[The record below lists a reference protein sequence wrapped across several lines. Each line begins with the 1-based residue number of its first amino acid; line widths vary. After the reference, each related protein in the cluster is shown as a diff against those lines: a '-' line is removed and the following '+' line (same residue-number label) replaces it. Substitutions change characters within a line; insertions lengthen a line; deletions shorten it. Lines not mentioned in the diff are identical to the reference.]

1 MVSNFIGQ
9 VHSCPLIKLKEMLQ
23 KNNFKAVCYGE
34 VLWDVFPSHKKIG
47 GAPLNVALRMNSLG
61 LTITMIS
68 RIGKDEDGDDI
79 VSFLK
84 NQNVS
89 SDSIQVGEDYKTGV
103 VNVMINEK
111 GNASYDILYPSSWD
125 KIALTQEMVEKVSE
139 SDVFIFGSLICRDEV
154 SRSTLYALLDSA
166 KYKVLDANLRAP
178 YYTTEVLIELMSK
191 ADFIKLNDEELWEIS
206 RKLESP
212 FNSFEQNIKYIAKKT
227 NTKQVCVT
235 KGAFG
240 AVLYYN
246 DKFYY
251 NSGYF
256 IKVVDTVGAGD
267 SFLATLIVRLLK
279 GKSPQKSLN
288 YACAIGALVAGR
300 EGANPQLSDMEIK
313 KYMMLEE
320 KKRKK

>member
-1 MVSNFIGQ
+1 MKTKK
-9 VHSCPLIKLKEMLQ
+9 KLS
-23 KNNFKAVCYGE
+23 AVCFGE

-47 GAPLNVALRMNSLG
+47 GAPLNVALRMKALG
-61 LTITMIS
+61 VDSNIIS
-68 RIGKDEDGDDI
+68 RVGSDEDGAEI
-79 VSFLK
+79 LSYIN

-103 VNVMINEK
+103 VNVMVNEK

-125 KIALTQEMVEKVSE
+125 KITLTKEMIEKVSE
-139 SDVFIFGSLICRDEV
+139 SDVFIFGSLICRDEI
-154 SRSTLYALLDSA
+154 SRSTLYALLDKA
-166 KYKVLDANLRAP
+166 KYKVFDANLRAP
-178 YYTTEVLIELMSK
+178 YYTTEVLLELMSK

-212 FNSFEQNIKYIAKKT
+212 YNSFEQNIKFIAEKT

-235 KGAFG
+235 KGEFG

-267 SFLATLIVRLLK
+267 SFLASLLLRLLR
-279 GKSPQKSLN
+279 GKSPQKALN
-288 YACAIGALVAGR
+288 YACAVGALVAGQ
-300 EGANPQLSDMEIK
+300 EGANPKISGQEIK
-313 KYMMLEE
+313 KFMMLDKSKI
-320 KKRKK
+320 KK

>member
-1 MVSNFIGQ
+1 M
-9 VHSCPLIKLKEMLQ
+9 KT
-23 KNNFKAVCYGE
+23 KNQLSAVCFGE
-34 VLWDVFPSHKKIG
+34 VLWDVFPTHKKIG

-61 LTITMIS
+61 VATTIIS
-68 RIGKDEDGDDI
+68 RIGKDEDGNDI
-79 VSFLK
+79 LSFLK
-84 NQNVS
+84 DQNVS
-89 SDSIQVGEDYKTGV
+89 SDSIQVGEEYKTGV

-125 KIALTQEMVEKVSE
+125 KITLTNEMIEKVSE
-139 SDVFIFGSLICRDEV
+139 SDVFIFGSLMCRDEI
-154 SRSTLYALLDSA
+154 SRSTLYSLLDKA
-166 KYKVLDANLRAP
+166 KYKVFDANLRAP
-178 YYTTEVLIELMSK
+178 YFTSDVINELMLK

-206 RKLESP
+206 RNLDSP
-212 FNSFEQNIKYIAKKT
+212 YNSFEQNIKFIAEKT

-240 AVLYYN
+240 AVLYQN

-288 YACAIGALVAGR
+288 YACAIGALVAGH
-300 EGANPQLSDMEIK
+300 EGANPMISDTEIK
-313 KYMMLEE
+313 KYMML
-320 KKRKK
+320 

>member
-1 MVSNFIGQ
+1 MKTKN
-9 VHSCPLIKLKEMLQ
+9 KL
-23 KNNFKAVCYGE
+23 KAVCFGE
-34 VLWDVFPSHKKIG
+34 VLWDVFPTHKKIG

-61 LTITMIS
+61 VATTIIS
-68 RIGKDEDGDDI
+68 RIGKDEDGDNLL
-79 VSFLK
+79 SFLK
-84 NQNVS
+84 DQNVS

-111 GNASYDILYPSSWD
+111 GNASYDIMYPSSWD
-125 KIALTQEMVEKVSE
+125 KITLTNEMIEKVSE
-139 SDVFIFGSLICRDEV
+139 SDVFIFGSLICRDEI
-154 SRSTLYALLDSA
+154 SRSTLYALLDKA
-166 KYKVLDANLRAP
+166 KHKVMDANLRVP

-212 FNSFEQNIKYIAKKT
+212 YNSFEQNIKFIAEKT

-235 KGAFG
+235 KGEFG

-267 SFLATLIVRLLK
+267 SFLATLTTRLLK

-288 YACAIGALVAGR
+288 YACAVGALVAGH
-300 EGANPQLSDMEIK
+300 EGANPKISDVEIR

-320 KKRKK
+320 KNKIKK

>member
-1 MVSNFIGQ
+1 MLLPFN
-9 VHSCPLIKLKEMLQ
+9 LLRLEKMIK
-23 KNNFKAVCYGE
+23 KNNFKAVCFGE

-61 LTITMIS
+61 VATTMIS
-68 RIGKDEDGDDI
+68 QIGKDEDGDDI
-79 VSFLK
+79 LTFLK

-89 SDSIQVGEDYKTGV
+89 SDSIQVGEEYKTGV

-111 GNASYDILYPSSWD
+111 GNASYDIMYPSSWD
-125 KIALTQEMVEKVSE
+125 KITRTKEMEQKVSE

-154 SRSTLYALLDSA
+154 SRSTLYELLDKA

-178 YYTTEVLIELMSK
+178 YYTTEVLVELMSK

-206 RKLESP
+206 RKLDSP
-212 FNSFEQNIKYIAKKT
+212 YNSFEQNIKFIAEKT

-240 AVLYYN
+240 AVLYFN

-267 SFLATLIVRLLK
+267 SFLATLTVRLLK

-288 YACAIGALVAGR
+288 YACAIGALVAGH
-300 EGANPQLSDMEIK
+300 EGANPKISEKEISDYMKIEKKSIK
-313 KYMMLEE
+313 K
-320 KKRKK
+320 

>member
-1 MVSNFIGQ
+1 MKNN
-9 VHSCPLIKLKEMLQ
+9 
-23 KNNFKAVCYGE
+23 NNFKAVCFGE
-34 VLWDVFPSHKKIG
+34 VLWDVFPTHKKIG

-61 LTITMIS
+61 VATTIIS

-84 NQNVS
+84 DQNVS
-89 SDSIQVGEDYKTGV
+89 SNSIQVGEEYKTGV

-125 KIALTQEMVEKVSE
+125 KITLTNEMIEKVSA
-139 SDVFIFGSLICRDEV
+139 SDVFIFGSLICRDEI
-154 SRSTLYALLDSA
+154 SRLTLYGLLDKA
-166 KYKVLDANLRAP
+166 KYKVFDANLRAP
-178 YYTTEVLIELMSK
+178 YYTIEVLNELMLK

-206 RKLESP
+206 KKLESP
-212 FNSFEQNIKYIAKKT
+212 YNSFEQNIKFIAEKT

-240 AVLYYN
+240 AVLYHN

-267 SFLATLIVRLLK
+267 SFLATLTVRLLK

-288 YACAIGALVAGR
+288 YACAIGALVAGH
-300 EGANPQLSDMEIK
+300 EGANPKLSDIEIK

-320 KKRKK
+320 KKSKK

>member
-1 MVSNFIGQ
+1 MMQ
-9 VHSCPLIKLKEMLQ
+9 E
-23 KNNFKAVCYGE
+23 NNFKAVCFGE

-61 LTITMIS
+61 LTTTIIS
-68 RIGKDEDGDDI
+68 RIGKDEDGDNI

-84 NQNVS
+84 DQNVS
-89 SDSIQVGEDYKTGV
+89 SESIQVGEDYKTGV

-111 GNASYDILYPSSWD
+111 GNASYDIHYPSSWD
-125 KIALTQEMVEKVSE
+125 KITLTPEMIEKVSE
-139 SDVFIFGSLICRDEV
+139 SDVFIFGSLICRDET
-154 SRSTLYALLDSA
+154 SRSTLYSLLDKA

-212 FNSFEQNIKYIAKKT
+212 FNSFEQNVKFIAEKT

-288 YACAIGALVAGR
+288 YACAIGALVAGQ
-300 EGANPQLSDMEIK
+300 EGANPKLSDVEIK
-313 KYMMLEE
+313 KYMMLEA
-320 KKRKK
+320 KKSKK

>member
-1 MVSNFIGQ
+1 MEKKYTLSIVTF
-9 VHSCPLIKLKEMLQ
+9 
-23 KNNFKAVCYGE
+23 GE

-47 GAPLNVALRMNSLG
+47 GAPLNVALRTNSLG
-61 LTITMIS
+61 ANTTIIS
-68 RIGKDEDGDDI
+68 RIGNDEDGVDI
-79 VSFLK
+79 MSYLKDQRVSL
-84 NQNVS
+84 
-89 SDSIQVGEDYKTGV
+89 DLIQVGEEYKTGV

-111 GNASYDILYPSSWD
+111 GNASYDIMYPSSWD
-125 KIALTQEMVEKVSE
+125 KITLTNEMIEKVSE
-139 SDVFIFGSLICRDEV
+139 SDVFIFGSLICRDEI
-154 SRSTLYALLDSA
+154 SRSTLYALLDKA

-206 RKLESP
+206 RKIGSP
-212 FNSFEQNIKYIAKKT
+212 YNSFEQNIKFIAEKT

-267 SFLATLIVRLLK
+267 SFLATLIVRLLR
-279 GKSPQKSLN
+279 GKSPQNSLN
-288 YACAIGALVAGR
+288 YACAIGALVAGY
-300 EGANPQLSDMEIK
+300 EGANPQISEKEIV
-313 KYMMLEE
+313 KYMMLKGIKS
-320 KKRKK
+320 KK

>member
-1 MVSNFIGQ
+1 M
-9 VHSCPLIKLKEMLQ
+9 E
-23 KNNFKAVCYGE
+23 NNNNLKAVCFGE

-61 LTITMIS
+61 ITTTIIS
-68 RIGKDEDGDDI
+68 RIGKDEDGNDI
-79 VSFLK
+79 LTFLK
-84 NQNVS
+84 DHNVS
-89 SDSIQVGEDYKTGV
+89 SDSIQVGEEYKTGV

-125 KIALTQEMVEKVSE
+125 KITLTNEMIEKVSE
-139 SDVFIFGSLICRDEV
+139 SDVFIFGSLICRDEI
-154 SRSTLYALLDSA
+154 SRSTLYALLDKA
-166 KYKVLDANLRAP
+166 KYKVFDVNLRTP
-178 YYTTEVLIELMSK
+178 YFTIEVINELMLK

-212 FNSFEQNIKYIAKKT
+212 YNSFEQNIKFIAEKT
-227 NTKQVCVT
+227 NTDQICVT

-256 IKVVDTVGAGD
+256 IKVIDTVGAGD
-267 SFLATLIVRLLK
+267 SFLASLIVRLLR

-288 YACAIGALVAGR
+288 YACAVGALVAGQ
-300 EGANPQLSDMEIK
+300 EGANPTISAIKIK

-320 KKRKK
+320 KNKIKK

>member
-1 MVSNFIGQ
+1 MS
-9 VHSCPLIKLKEMLQ
+9 K
-23 KNNFKAVCYGE
+23 KNNFKAVCFGE

-47 GAPLNVALRMNSLG
+47 GAPLNVALRINSFG
-61 LTITMIS
+61 VDTTMIS
-68 RIGKDEDGDDI
+68 RIGKDEDGNDI
-79 VSFLK
+79 LSFLQS
-84 NQNVS
+84 QNLS

-111 GNASYDILYPSSWD
+111 GNASYDIMYPSSWD
-125 KIALTQEMVEKVSE
+125 KIDLSKETLQKVSE

-154 SRSTLYALLDSA
+154 SRSTLYTLLDKA
-166 KYKVLDANLRAP
+166 KYKVMDANLRAP
-178 YYTTEVLIELMSK
+178 YYTTEILVELMNK

-206 RKLESP
+206 KKIGSP
-212 FNSFEQNIKYIAKKT
+212 YNSFEQNIKFIAEKT
-227 NTKQVCVT
+227 NTKQICVT

-267 SFLATLIVRLLK
+267 SFLASLIVRLLR

-288 YACAIGALVAGR
+288 YACAIGALVAGE
-300 EGANPQLSDMEIK
+300 EGANPKISEKVISD
-313 KYMMLEE
+313 YMKIE
-320 KKRKK
+320 KKEK